1 MTNPLQEKG
10 WAQMKQ
16 ILDKELPQKKKNFI
30 FPLWF
35 ILILMMSCFTGGFFF
50 KSLNRLIKTK
60 NNAST
65 NCAPTNKW
73 PKNIVENQQPI
84 ASLALQ
90 SEYLDNNIKIST
102 NQSENTLIS
111 QKKD

>member
-1 MTNPLQEKG
+1 
-10 WAQMKQ
+10 
-16 ILDKELPQKKKNFI
+16 
-30 FPLWF
+30 
-35 ILILMMSCFTGGFFF
+35 MMSCFTGGYFFQKF
-50 KSLNRLIKTK
+50 TSLDENQKYP
-60 NNAST
+60 AT
-65 NCAPTNKW
+65 NQNKW

-111 QKKD
+111 QKKG